1 MDLGGKI
8 RKCYDDIYI
17 LLRKTN
23 MKKFAFKS
31 REPYV
36 KADVLTKE
44 QKKSIKDYYAKYGK
58 VTDYFHNFYTQK
70 NGMFD
75 EKYIPDDIY
84 YTKINLFYNDHKSA
98 KVMDNKSYYD
108 TMFPN
113 IPQAVIIAT
122 RKGNFWFIGHDRVTC
137 DDVLDMV
144 CNEDSVCIKKAT
156 DSSGGAGVYLIEK
169 SECENYRQAV
179 QNVFSK
185 ISGDIVIQKRIIQHK
200 TMSELNSTSVNTIR
214 ILTLLRENDV
224 KICSAIVR
232 IGKPDAKL
240 DNFTSGGMAVGVTP
254 SGQLKKYAYFSSG
267 ERIEKNLSTGLPF
280 EGFQLPSFD
289 ETIALVKKAHMYV
302 PSFRLVSWDI
312 AIREDGTPIL
322 IEANLS
328 DGGLGSHQLNN
339 GPLFGDDTREILD
352 EVFGK

>member
-1 MDLGGKI
+1 
-8 RKCYDDIYI
+8 
-17 LLRKTN
+17 

-36 KADVLTKE
+36 KSDVLTKE
-44 QKKSIKDYYAKYGK
+44 QKKSVKDYYSRYGK

-84 YTKINLFYNDHKSA
+84 YTKINLFYNDHKAA

-108 TMFPN
+108 TMFHG
-113 IPQAVIIAT
+113 IPQATIIAT
-122 RKGNFWFIGHDRVTC
+122 RKGGFWFKGHDRASC
-137 DDVLDMV
+137 DDVLDLA
-144 CNEDSVCIKKAT
+144 CKEDAVCIKKAT
-156 DSSGGAGVYLIEK
+156 DSSGGSGVYLIEK
-169 SECENYRQAV
+169 SECENYRQTV
-179 QNVFSK
+179 QKVISK

-200 TMSELNSTSVNTIR
+200 AMSELNRTSVNTIR
-214 ILTLLRENDV
+214 ILTLLKEDDV
-224 KICSAIVR
+224 KICSSIVR
-232 IGKPDAKL
+232 VGKPDSKL
-240 DNFTSGGMAVGVTP
+240 DNFSSGGMAIGVTP
-254 SGQLKKYAYFSSG
+254 SGKLKKYAYFSSG
-267 ERIEKNLSTGLPF
+267 ERIEKNLSTGIPF

-302 PSFRLVSWDI
+302 PNFRLVSWDI